1 MFEVDIRR
9 DFSAAHRLKGYK
21 GNCASLH
28 GHNWTVTVTVRSE
41 KLDKIGIAVDFRK
54 LKTELDA
61 VLAKLDHSNLNDLHI
76 ICSPNPTSE
85 CLAKFIY
92 DRLSAKINARHVKV
106 AKVRISESKDTGA
119 TYYET

>member
-1 MFEVDIRR
+1 MFEIDIKR

-28 GHNWTVTVTVRSE
+28 GHNWAVTVTVKSE

-61 VLAKLDHSNLNDLHI
+61 VLSKLDHSNLNDLDI

-85 CLAKFIY
+85 CLAKFIF
-92 DRLSAKINARHVKV
+92 DRLSAKINDKRVKV
-106 AKVRISESKDTGA
+106 SRVRVAESKDTGA
-119 TYYET
+119 SYFET

>member
-21 GNCASLH
+21 GNCAALH
-28 GHNWTVTVTVRSE
+28 GHNWSVTVTVRSE
-41 KLDKIGIAVDFRK
+41 KLDRIGIAVDFRK
-54 LKTELDA
+54 LKTELDS
-61 VLAKLDHSNLNDLHI
+61 VLSKLDHSNLNDLDI

-92 DRLSAKINARHVKV
+92 DRLSAKINDKRVRV
-106 AKVRISESKDTGA
+106 AKVRIAESQDTGA
-119 TYYET
+119 TYYES

>member
-1 MFEVDIRR
+1 MYEVDIRR
-9 DFSAAHRLKGYK
+9 EFSAAHRLKGYK

-28 GHNWTVTVTVRSE
+28 GHNWTVTVTVKSE

-61 VLAKLDHSNLNDLHI
+61 VLVKLDHSNLNDLNI
-76 ICSPNPTSE
+76 ITSPNPTSE
-85 CLAKFIY
+85 CIAKFIY
-92 DRLSAKINARHVKV
+92 DRLSAKLNDNRVKV
-106 AKVRISESKDTGA
+106 SRVRVAESKDTGA

>member
-1 MFEVDIRR
+1 MFEVDINRE
-9 DFSAAHRLKGYK
+9 FSAAHKLKGYK

-61 VLAKLDHSNLNDLHI
+61 VLVKLDHSNLNDLNI
-76 ICSPNPTSE
+76 VCSPNPTSE
-85 CLAKFIY
+85 CIAKFIF
-92 DRLSAKINARHVKV
+92 DRLSAKINGKGVKV
-106 AKVRISESKDTGA
+106 SKVRVSESKDTGA
-119 TYYET
+119 SYYET

>member
-28 GHNWTVTVTVRSE
+28 GHNWTVTVTVQSE
-41 KLDKIGIAVDFRK
+41 RLDKIGIAVDFRK

-61 VLAKLDHSNLNDLHI
+61 VLAKLDHSNLNDLDI

-92 DRLSAKINARHVKV
+92 DRLSAKINDKRVKV

-119 TYYET
+119 TYYE

>member
-1 MFEVDIRR
+1 MYEVDIRR
-9 DFSAAHRLKGYK
+9 EFSAAHRLKGYK

-28 GHNWTVTVTVRSE
+28 GHNWTVTVTVKSE

-61 VLAKLDHSNLNDLHI
+61 VLVKLDHSNLNDLNI
-76 ICSPNPTSE
+76 ITSPNPTSE
-85 CLAKFIY
+85 CIAKFIY
-92 DRLSAKINARHVKV
+92 DRLSAKLNDNRVEV
-106 AKVRISESKDTGA
+106 SKVRVAESKDTGA

>member
-1 MFEVDIRR
+1 MFEVDIKRE
-9 DFSAAHRLKGYK
+9 FSAAHKLKGYK

-28 GHNWTVTVTVRSE
+28 GHNWTVTVTVKSE

-54 LKTELDA
+54 LKTELDS
-61 VLAKLDHSNLNDLHI
+61 VLAKLDHSNLNDLSI

-85 CLAKFIY
+85 CIAKFIY
-92 DRLSAKINARHVKV
+92 DRLSAKLNDNRVKV
-106 AKVRISESKDTGA
+106 SKVRIAESKDTGA

>member
-1 MFEVDIRR
+1 MYEVDIRR
-9 DFSAAHRLKGYK
+9 EFSAAHRLKGYK

-28 GHNWTVTVTVRSE
+28 GHNWTVTVTVKSE

-61 VLAKLDHSNLNDLHI
+61 VLVKLDHSNLNDLNI
-76 ICSPNPTSE
+76 ITSPTPTSE
-85 CLAKFIY
+85 CIAKFIY
-92 DRLSAKINARHVKV
+92 DRLSAKLNDARVKV
-106 AKVRISESKDTGA
+106 SKVRVAESKDTGA